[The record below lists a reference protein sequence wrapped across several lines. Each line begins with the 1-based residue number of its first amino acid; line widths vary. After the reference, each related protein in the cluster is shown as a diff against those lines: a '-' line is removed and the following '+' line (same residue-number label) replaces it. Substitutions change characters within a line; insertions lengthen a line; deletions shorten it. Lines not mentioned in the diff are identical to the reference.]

1 MYGGLA
7 VDESLKVDRLAMIPL
22 ASDVLCRPWLWELLQ
37 LQSDQ
42 HVNALALVGMFDVVA
57 FLEVSIPIWEN
68 HPGS

>member
-1 MYGGLA
+1 M
-7 VDESLKVDRLAMIPL
+7 
-22 ASDVLCRPWLWELLQ
+22 Q

-57 FLEVSIPIWEN
+57 FLEVSIPIWED